1 LKLKEHVDMAAFL
14 DATAKCAGDVFFHS
28 ADGDILNLKSL
39 LSQYI
44 LVSIVC
50 NPGLLENAQII
61 CVREEDYASLTFF
74 LQPEPAC

>member
-1 LKLKEHVDMAAFL
+1 MKLKEHVDMAAFL

-50 NPGLLENAQII
+50 NPGLLEMHRLSVSA
-61 CVREEDYASLTFF
+61 RRTT
-74 LQPEPAC
+74 PP